1 MQSVAQFVGLDV
13 HKETVSIAVAPGG
26 PGLEVLDLGAMP
38 HDVPRVVKR
47 LLKLGAPES
56 IHVAY
61 EAGPTGYGLCR
72 ALQATGISCVVV
84 APSKTPKASGDRV
97 KTDRRDALKLARFLR
112 AGELVP
118 VAPPE
123 RDVEALRDVVR
134 AREDAVF
141 AQRTARQQ
149 LSSFLL
155 RHDRKWS
162 GKSAWTQVH
171 LVWIRGQRMESEA
184 QQRVL
189 EDYVREV
196 ERQTQRL
203 TEASE
208 HIEALAPKTE
218 SCATFYRWLQALRG
232 VGVIVAATIVAEVG
246 DLRRFRKAS
255 QLMSYLGLVPS
266 ECSSGAMVRRGS
278 ITKAGNPHVRWK
290 LIEAAWHARLR
301 PAMTPRLK
309 RRSAGVPT
317 EVCDIAWKAQK
328 RLHKSYWSMV
338 ARGKRTQTAVV
349 AAARELCG
357 FVWAIGQHTPTPAA

>member
-13 HKETVSIAVAPGG
+13 HKESVSIAVAPGG
-26 PGLEVLDLGAMP
+26 PGMEVRDLGAMP
-38 HDVPRVVKR
+38 HDVSRIVKR
-47 LLKLGAPES
+47 LLTLGEPGS

-72 ALQATGISCVVV
+72 ALQAAGISCVVV
-84 APSKTPKASGDRV
+84 APSKTPHVGDRV
-97 KTDRRDALKLARFLR
+97 KTDRRDAMKLARFLR
-112 AGELVP
+112 SGELVP
-118 VAPPE
+118 VVPPE

-155 RHDRKWS
+155 RHDRKWP
-162 GKSAWTQVH
+162 GKSTWTAAH
-171 LVWIRGQRMESEA
+171 LAWIRSQRMESEA
-184 QQRVL
+184 QQGVL

-203 TEASE
+203 EEVTTQL
-208 HIEALAPKTE
+208 EALAPKTK
-218 SCATFYRWLQALRG
+218 SCALLYSWLQALRG
-232 VGVIVAATIVAEVG
+232 VAPIVAATIVAEVG

-255 QLMSYLGLVPS
+255 HLMSYLGLVPS
-266 ECSSGAMVRRGS
+266 ERSSGAKVRRGS

-301 PAMTPRLK
+301 PAMTTRLK
-309 RRSAGVPT
+309 RRSASVPT
-317 EVCDIAWKAQK
+317 EICDIAWNAQK
-328 RLHKSYWSMV
+328 RLHKRYWNMV
-338 ARGKRTQTAVV
+338 NRGKRAQTAVV

-357 FVWAIGQHTPTPAA
+357 FVWAIGQRTPTAAS